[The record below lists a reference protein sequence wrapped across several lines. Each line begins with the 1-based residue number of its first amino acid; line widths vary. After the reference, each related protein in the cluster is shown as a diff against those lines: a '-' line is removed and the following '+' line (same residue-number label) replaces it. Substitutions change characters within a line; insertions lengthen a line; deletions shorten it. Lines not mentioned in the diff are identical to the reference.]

1 MLRLYSALVR
11 DGLFKWIALG
21 IAAIGG
27 AVVIWM
33 VNDVRTELKRTNA
46 IVTEQLPAILENAK
60 QVGDTMARLAKDI
73 DALRNLAGVGAARDK
88 SLAVY
93 ADSIMDFLDKQPGQI
108 GLEKVIGK
116 ELKEL
121 VPVSEWVAAARKE
134 ALWLTFRANTKA
146 DLLDRLGKTKF
157 GSPWMY
163 APPGGPPT
171 TLIDLLKTK
180 HSESA
185 GL

>member
-1 MLRLYSALVR
+1 MRG
-11 DGLFKWIALG
+11 DPFKWVAL
-21 IAAIGG
+21 AIGTI
-27 AVVIWM
+27 AVAVMIWM

-60 QVGDTMARLAKDI
+60 TVGETMARLAKDI

-93 ADSIMDFLDKQPGQI
+93 ADSLLDFLDKQPGQI
-108 GLEKVIGK
+108 GLEKVLGK

-121 VPVSEWVAAARKE
+121 VPVSEWVAGARKE
-134 ALWLTFRANTKA
+134 GLWLTFRANTKA
-146 DLLDRLGKTKF
+146 ELLDRIGKTKF

-163 APPGGPPT
+163 APPTGAPI
-171 TLIDLLKTK
+171 TLIEFVKAK
-180 HSESA
+180 HPESA